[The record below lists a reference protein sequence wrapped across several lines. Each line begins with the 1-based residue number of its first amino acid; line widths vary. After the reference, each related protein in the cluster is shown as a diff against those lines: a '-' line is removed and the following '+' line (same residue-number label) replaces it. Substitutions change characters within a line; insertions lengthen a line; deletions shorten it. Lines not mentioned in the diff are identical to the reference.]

1 MKQILLIGVI
11 VLTAAC
17 ENSSDNASNQ
27 NEDSSATSYEEAHAA
42 AVEAID
48 YSVSRGHAWTTA
60 DALLEQA
67 VAATANGDE
76 ALAIELANR
85 ARTQAELAARQAD
98 IEETTWS
105 DRVLSD

>member
-17 ENSSDNASNQ
+17 GNSSDSAATQ
-27 NEDSSATSYEEAHAA
+27 GEDSSATSYEAAHAA
-42 AVEAID
+42 AVVAID
-48 YSVSRGHAWTTA
+48 YSATRGHAWTTA
-60 DALLEQA
+60 DTLLKRA
-67 VAATANGDE
+67 VAASANGDE
-76 ALAIELANR
+76 ALAIELANS

-98 IEETTWS
+98 IEEAKWS